1 LATSQLRLHHDMIS
15 STEGTGAQRMDESG
29 APSTRNPGFGVRGG
43 PPPRGRP
50 SESGTAAEDPIR
62 CCARTIQSPGP
73 PGLARTSTS
82 HRPAH
87 SAIGRIFFSI
97 IRSTPWHRGV
107 SYHAES
113 TLSSAQ
119 VLKVHTLNTVCDV
132 SFLFLFNLSVWE
144 LGQRSVVKRC
154 RTFP

>member
-1 LATSQLRLHHDMIS
+1 MATSQLRLHHDMIS

-107 SYHAES
+107 PYHAES
-113 TLSSAQ
+113 TPIQCSSAQ
-119 VLKVHTLNTVCDV
+119 GPHPPHCVRCELLV
-132 SFLFLFNLSVWE
+132 SFQPICV
-144 LGQRSVVKRC
+144 GARSAVGGKEM
-154 RTFP
+154 